1 MLFAGKSTL
10 FALCVWRLAL
20 SPAPAAADAVA
31 DFYRGKTLDM
41 VVGTTPG
48 NDFDYRGRLLAR
60 FLGRHLP
67 GQPNI
72 VARNMPGGG
81 GVVALNWL
89 ANIAPHDGTELHMVF
104 PAMGTQQAVG
114 AAGIDF
120 DLRKFFFIGNTT
132 DSPNV
137 LVTWHTSGVRTI
149 DDARKKEVILG
160 SSPGNTGTYYA
171 YAMNAMIGTKFKVI
185 SGYPGGNEI
194 NLAIERGEVEG
205 RASNTW
211 ASWHETK
218 PEWIRDRKL
227 NVLFQVGVRRHPD
240 LADIPL
246 MTELAPNEE
255 DRRVLA
261 FFSASIAIA
270 RSVVT
275 TPGTPADRVEAL
287 RRAFDAT
294 MKDPAFLAEAA
305 KATLDISPLSGEA
318 AQKIS
323 DSIINAPPEVIARAK
338 KYMDAP

>member
-1 MLFAGKSTL
+1 MPVAARILTL
-10 FALCVWRLAL
+10 SMTAAITAL
-20 SPAPAAADAVA
+20 SAICARADSVA

-60 FLGRHLP
+60 HMGRHIP

-81 GVVALNWL
+81 GVVAMNWL
-89 ANIAPHDGTELHMVF
+89 ANVAPHDGTVLHMVF
-104 PAMGTQQAVG
+104 PAMGTQQAV
-114 AAGIDF
+114 ASPGIDF
-120 DLRKFFFIGNTT
+120 DMRKFFLIGNTT
-132 DSPNV
+132 DSPNA
-137 LVTWHTSGVRTI
+137 LVAWHTAGVRTI
-149 DDARKKEVILG
+149 DDAKKKQLVLG

-218 PEWIRDRKL
+218 PEWIRDKKL
-227 NVLFQVGVRRHPD
+227 VVLFQVGVKRHPD
-240 LADIPL
+240 LPDIPL
-246 MTELAPNEE
+246 MTELATNDD
-255 DRRVLA
+255 DRRVLE
-261 FFSASIAIA
+261 FFSASVAIA

-275 TPGTPADRVEAL
+275 TPGVPPDRVEAL

-294 MKDPAFLAEAA
+294 MKDPAFIAEAT
-305 KATLDISPLSGEA
+305 KANLDMTPLPGEE

-323 DSIINAPPEVIARAK
+323 DSIINAPPDVVARAK